1 MRFKHW
7 FENIFSQPSA
17 DEIHSAQGFWRTAID
32 AVHMGHFRS
41 VNQALAAVAVHQLE
55 IQSPEEVGRELG
67 ICLRSRTPVKVYNRC
82 KFSPSSKAI
91 KHSFQRRNGH
101 SPATTMNEVSIL
113 PTRIWSENCA
123 SPGKAAIV
131 GTALSPRSIGS
142 PKPL

>member
-17 DEIHSAQGFWRTAID
+17 DEIHSAQGFWHTAID

-67 ICLRSRTPVKVYNRC
+67 ICLAQQNPSQGLQPMQVFALLKSNQALVSAAQRAFACYN
-82 KFSPSSKAI
+82 
-91 KHSFQRRNGH
+91 
-101 SPATTMNEVSIL
+101 NERGL
-113 PTRIWSENCA
+113 H
-123 SPGKAAIV
+123 
-131 GTALSPRSIGS
+131 TAYKDLER
-142 PKPL
+142 KLR